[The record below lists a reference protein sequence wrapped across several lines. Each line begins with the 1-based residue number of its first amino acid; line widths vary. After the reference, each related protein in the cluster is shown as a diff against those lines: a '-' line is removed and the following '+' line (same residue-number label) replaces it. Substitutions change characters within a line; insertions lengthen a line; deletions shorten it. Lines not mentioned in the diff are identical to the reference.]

1 MFRYIFGKN
10 MLKLKKKGKRMEKI
24 WKNFFDKILL
34 FNYLSGEII
43 KNINPFMKSSMV
55 EV

>member
-1 MFRYIFGKN
+1 
-10 MLKLKKKGKRMEKI
+10 MLKLKRRGSMEKI
-24 WKNFFDKILL
+24 WKNFFDQILL
-34 FNYLSGEII
+34 FNYLSDEII